1 VTARHDRAYGKADR
15 VGSAGLT
22 LMELLVVLAII
33 AVMAGVALPTLARLG
48 LFSRSELQ
56 NGSRELFAAL
66 RAARV
71 YAATYRVDTAVVYQ
85 TPISFTEMQALPAGD
100 PKRSEYMWPLRQI
113 ATMYRHPNPE
123 RWGLGEAFVPTRE
136 TGEVFRS
143 LPGDTWVLPPD
154 SLAQDQRGLS
164 KVHVVIPGTG
174 VAGVTGDFQEDCL
187 ATLFEPSGR
196 MKNAAGEY
204 YKLNLGYGEQ
214 TDEKDRLNEDGT
226 PRTIDIA
233 LYRSTGRSKII
244 RGE

>member
-1 VTARHDRAYGKADR
+1 MTVRCESTCSEARRAEN
-15 VGSAGLT
+15 AGLT

-33 AVMAGVALPTLARLG
+33 ALMAAVAFPTFARLG

-56 NGSRELFAAL
+56 NGSRELFAVL

-85 TPISFTEMQALPAGD
+85 TPISFTEMGSLPAGD
-100 PKRSEYMWPLRQI
+100 PKRNALMWPLQKI

-123 RWGLGEAFVPTRE
+123 RWGLSEAFVPTRE
-136 TGEVFRS
+136 TGEVFKS

-154 SLAQDQRGLS
+154 SLADDPRGLTT
-164 KVHVVIPGTG
+164 VHVVLPGTG
-174 VAGVTGDFQEDCL
+174 AEGVVTDFNEDSL
-187 ATLFEPSGR
+187 ATVFEPSGKI
-196 MKNAAGEY
+196 KNAGREY
-204 YKLNLGYGEQ
+204 YKLSLGFGEDS
-214 TDEKDRLNEDGT
+214 DEAERLNSDGT